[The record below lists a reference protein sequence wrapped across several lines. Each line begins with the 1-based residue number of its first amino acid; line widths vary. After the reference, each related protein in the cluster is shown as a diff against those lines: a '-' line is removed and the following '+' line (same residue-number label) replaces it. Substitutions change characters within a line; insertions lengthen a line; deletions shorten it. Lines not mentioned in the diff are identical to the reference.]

1 MSAISTWSATAA
13 DNSAASPDGFP
24 EGMAPSAV
32 NNSARE
38 TMAAV
43 RSYYESS
50 EWRAWG
56 HTITYAASTQF
67 TTAAGDGDTTAI
79 YHVGRRVHANGSTT
93 GDVYGTIS
101 SSSHSGSTTVT
112 VVWDSG
118 ALQNEA
124 LTVEVGFAVNQRSI
138 GSGSGDGFASGTRAP
153 FYQPSAPVGWT
164 IYTTGLTNT
173 NMLVVGTG
181 GTTGGS
187 TSSTNYAPGAFTP
200 TGTNAVENGH
210 THMFTTGGSDNNT
223 GIYSYGASLGPFTNH
238 THSGSTEIG
247 TNHNHDWTS
256 TLTYSPTPHTP
267 YYATMIIA
275 EKD

>member
-1 MSAISTWSATAA
+1 VSAISTWSAVAA
-13 DNSAASPDGFP
+13 DNNAASPNGFP

-43 RSYYESS
+43 RSYYDSS

-56 HTITYAASTQF
+56 HTITYAAASQF
-67 TTAAGDGDTTAI
+67 STAAGDGDTTGI
-79 YHVGRRVHANGSTT
+79 YHVGRRVHAYGATT
-93 GDVYGTIS
+93 GDIYGTITV
-101 SSSHSGSTTVT
+101 SSHSGSTTVT

-118 ALQNEA
+118 ALENEA
-124 LTVEVGFAVNQRSI
+124 LTVEVGFAVNQRSV
-138 GSGSGDGFASGTRAP
+138 GAGAGDGFASGTRVV
-153 FYQPSAPVGWT
+153 FYQSSAPLGWT
-164 IYTTGLTNT
+164 IYTTGLTNN

-187 TSSTNYAPGAFTP
+187 TSSINYAPGSFTP
-200 TGTNAVENGH
+200 TGTNTAEASH
-210 THMFTTGGSDNNT
+210 THAFTTGIVNNNS
-223 GIYSYGASLGPFTNH
+223 GIYSYGPSLGPYTDH
-238 THSGSTEIG
+238 THSGTTIG
-247 TNHNHDWTS
+247 GTSHNHTWTS

-267 YYATMIIA
+267 YYAATIIA